1 MKQQPGTKGDDRPL
15 PLDSFEVCGS
25 SLPLISLLFLS
36 LYLIPLSVL
45 LARAAGR
52 GPPSTAQRTAG
63 RELPPAAE
71 AREPPLAVAERAAAE
86 RTNSWPRAAAGHAA
100 REPPPRWR
108 APAAT
113 ERADAVRSWPR
124 AGRRRRHRHEA
135 RGPAATT
142 KHEAYS
148 RAERATAGHC
158 GGSARAAGAGRR
170 GSRPSIFFL
179 LFRNRNAYRIVWIVS
194 CDGFFE

>member
-1 MKQQPGTKGDDRPL
+1 MAKILSRLKQQPGTKGDDRPL
-15 PLDSFEVCGS
+15 LLIVSKSVAPLCHSFLYFS
-25 SLPLISLLFLS
+25 S

-63 RELPPAAE
+63 CKLPPAAE
-71 AREPPLAVAERAAAE
+71 AREPPLAAAERATAE
-86 RTNSWPRAAAGHAA
+86 RTSSWPRAAAGHAA
-100 REPPPRWR
+100 HEPPPRWR

-124 AGRRRRHRHEA
+124 AGHRRRRHEA

-148 RAERATAGHC
+148 RAERAAAGHC

-170 GSRPSIFFL
+170 GSRPSVFFL
-179 LFRNRNAYRIVWIVS
+179 AF
-194 CDGFFE
+194 

>member
-1 MKQQPGTKGDDRPL
+1 MAKILSRLKQQPGTKGDDRPL
-15 PLDSFEVCGS
+15 PLDSFKVRGS
-25 SLPLISLLFLS
+25 SLPLISLLLLS

-71 AREPPLAVAERAAAE
+71 AREPPLAAAE
-86 RTNSWPRAAAGHAA
+86 CTSSWPRAAAGHAA
-100 REPPPRWR
+100 LEPPPRWR
-108 APAAT
+108 APAAM
-113 ERADAVRSWPR
+113 ERAGAVRSWPR
-124 AGRRRRHRHEA
+124 AGRRRRRHEA

-148 RAERATAGHC
+148 RAERAAAGHC

-170 GSRPSIFFL
+170 GSRPSVFFL
-179 LFRNRNAYRIVWIVS
+179 TF
-194 CDGFFE
+194 